1 MKSRMTIT
9 AMLVVGALM
18 SMSGAGLAVSGTSGS
33 GSAAGVQYQT
43 ETTASQGVSGQDNDS
58 DQGAPQ
64 VKAPQQVAA
73 ASASGDDSGDLPF
86 TGYSALPVLLGG
98 LGVLGAG
105 LVLRRRSQ
113 PNS

>member
-9 AMLVVGALM
+9 TMLVVGALM
-18 SMSGAGLAVSGTSGS
+18 SMSGAGLAVSGSSGS

-43 ETTASQGVSGQDNDS
+43 ETTASQGVSGQGKVS
-58 DQGAPQ
+58 EKAPQ
-64 VKAPQQVAA
+64 VKPAQQVAA
-73 ASASGDDSGDLPF
+73 ASASGDSGDELPF

-113 PNS
+113 SNS